1 MARIDYPDS
10 NHPDIAPLAA
20 RIKAER
26 GGKLLNLYKM
36 LLASPPLAE
45 GWLAFL
51 TAVRQKAVLAGRY
64 REAAIIRIAVL
75 NGADYECQA
84 HLPFARE
91 AGWNEH
97 QVAALAAGHVPDGAT
112 AADRAVLAYTDAMTR
127 AVHVPDAVFAA
138 LRPHFSAR
146 ELVELSVTIA
156 AYNCVSRF
164 LEALQVDPE

>member
-1 MARIDYPDS
+1 MARIAYPDS
-10 NHPDIAPLAA
+10 QRPDIAPLAA

-45 GWLAFL
+45 GWLGFL
-51 TAVRQKAVLAGRY
+51 TAVRQKAVLAPRY
-64 REAAIIRIAVL
+64 REAVIIRIAVL
-75 NGADYECQA
+75 NGADYECKA

-91 AGWNEH
+91 AGWSED
-97 QVAALAAGHVPDGAT
+97 QVAGLAAGRIPDGAT
-112 AADRAVLAYTDAMTR
+112 AADRAVLAYTDAMTQT
-127 AVHVPDAVFAA
+127 VHVADGVFDA
-138 LRPHFSAR
+138 LRAYFSAR

-164 LEALQVDPE
+164 LEALQIDPE